1 MKRLFNLI
9 LFLNLI
15 TVNNIFASGNHEHGS
30 HTHGTVEQGFNIA
43 DIIAPLGIT
52 TLVLLLITFTMGLI
66 LSKYPKKRKKILPWH
81 KRVAFLTVIV
91 ALSHAII
98 VIFFH

>member
-1 MKRLFNLI
+1 MKKLFYSI

-15 TVNNIFASGNHEHGS
+15 TASNIFAHGNEHGS
-30 HTHGTVEQGFNIA
+30 HEAIVNQGFTIA

-81 KRVAFLTVIV
+81 KRVAFLTVIL
-91 ALSHAII
+91 ALSHAVI